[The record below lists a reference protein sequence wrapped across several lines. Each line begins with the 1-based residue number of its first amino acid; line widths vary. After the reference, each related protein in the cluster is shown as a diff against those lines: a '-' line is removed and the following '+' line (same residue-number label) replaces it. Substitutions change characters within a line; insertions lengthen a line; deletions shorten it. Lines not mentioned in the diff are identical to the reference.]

1 MVRSFNMIWIAT
13 TAMKASSYY
22 FAAADGERSN
32 KDESDISITT
42 RGSID
47 MIDSDGIDLPSQRRL
62 QQDGL
67 GWLFQSLPL
76 VSNTCRN
83 GMEVLYQSSELQT
96 AYNAFAAAEQIAFQR
111 SCDDVPRDGLT
122 PNYECDVKID
132 PPTVIDNFER
142 ACVAAG
148 GNVQDFG
155 GGTTIGIEC
164 CGEAANGNFL
174 TYGYRTLDQRSC
186 VAAAE
191 CTADEASRFYQQGMF
206 RAGTQVFQD
215 DLGLVCGMGCECG
228 CIGGCPDQCPPDHC
242 APETAE
248 YDESLELEITK
259 SIYYNAIADAVVICI
274 QEHQIDPTNF
284 DCGEIT
290 VDLAKVGQYT
300 QACSDVGGLLAPS
313 EPVAIDCSSTDD
325 SGYTIRITFE
335 GTLTC
340 VSPVCDLDAIGT
352 KDMIAENTKES
363 PALAFFDNID
373 TSICYDTI
381 ITDAVSSCH
390 GYITG
395 RESYI
400 PEAPPQP
407 IPCGTSQFGDALF
420 PSFADLSCCSGDG
433 RYFVWTGQTGG
444 FLPYPLTEPACY
456 AFAEALSMVLCDPR
470 QGDFIDTKNVLRI
483 CRSSCDMVFDAC
495 GLPGA
500 NFPEWA
506 GFNDGTSLCYD
517 LFGGFESS
525 SPCDGRNKGYVCKS
539 GLTIAVVSDDQNC
552 LDIVVPTNYDGYGQ
566 SPDACVDDD
575 EDDNEIFCYG
585 CVVALAAVGALLA
598 CLLLCCFAFLSIRRR
613 MLGGGIAET
622 GKEAGTNGIVK
633 TPAVA
638 IETSPIT
645 DNGSDPFPIIHA
657 VAFLEPILS
666 SHDDD
671 NPKFS
676 DISDCMVPHVTDPP
690 NKETVRNEIGFVLEE

>member
-1 MVRSFNMIWIAT
+1 MVRFNMIWLASY
-13 TAMKASSYY
+13 AMKAGYY
-22 FAAADGERSN
+22 FAAADGRRSN
-32 KDESDISITT
+32 KDENDLSIT
-42 RGSID
+42 RGSTDID
-47 MIDSDGIDLPSQRRL
+47 IDGAYLASQRRL

-83 GMEVLYQSSELQT
+83 GMEVLYQSSDLQA
-96 AYNAFAAAEQIAFQR
+96 AYNAFAAAEEIAFQL
-111 SCDDVPRDGLT
+111 SCDDIPRDGLT
-122 PNYECDVKID
+122 LNYDCDVKIN
-132 PPTVIDNFER
+132 PPSLIDNFER
-142 ACVAAG
+142 ACVSAG

-155 GGTTIGIEC
+155 GGTTLGIEC

-174 TYGYRTLDQRSC
+174 TYSYRTLDQRSC
-186 VAAAE
+186 VAATS
-191 CTADEASRFYQQGMF
+191 CTAEEASRFYQQGMF
-206 RAGTQVFQD
+206 RAGTQVFQEE
-215 DLGLVCGMGCECG
+215 LGLVCGMGCECG
-228 CIGGCPDQCPPDHC
+228 CVGGCPDQCPPDFC

-248 YDESLELEITK
+248 YKKSLELEITK
-259 SIYYNAIADAVVICI
+259 SIYYNAIADAVVLCI
-274 QEHQIDPTNF
+274 QEHQIDPANF

-290 VDLAKVGQYT
+290 VDAAEVGLYS

-313 EPVAIDCSSTDD
+313 EPVAIDCSSIED

-352 KDMIAENTKES
+352 KDMIAENTKDS
-363 PALAFFDNID
+363 PALPFFDAID

-395 RESYI
+395 RESFI

-407 IPCGTSQFGDALF
+407 IPCGSSQFGDSLF

-444 FLPYPLTEPACY
+444 FLPYPSTEPACY

-470 QGDFIDTKNVLRI
+470 QGDFIDTKNVLRL
-483 CRSSCDMVFDAC
+483 CRFSCDMVFDAC

-500 NFPEWA
+500 NFPERT
-506 GFNDGTSLCYD
+506 GYTDGTSLCYD
-517 LFGGFESS
+517 LFGGFGSS
-525 SPCDGRNKGYVCKS
+525 SPCDGRSEGYVCKS
-539 GLTIAVVSDDQNC
+539 GLTIEVVLDDQNC
-552 LDIVVPTNYDGYGQ
+552 LDIVIPTMFDEYGQ
-566 SPDACVDDD
+566 SPDSCVDDD
-575 EDDNEIFCYG
+575 ADDYNELCPR
-585 CVVALAAVGALLA
+585 CVVSIAAVGALLA
-598 CLLLCCFAFLSIRRR
+598 CLLLCFTFLCIRSR
-613 MLGGGIAET
+613 MVGGGRAET
-622 GKEAGTNGIVK
+622 SKKAGTNVIVE

-638 IETSPIT
+638 IETSLVT
-645 DNGSDPFPIIHA
+645 DNGNDPFPIIHA
-657 VAFLEPILS
+657 VAFLEPNLS
-666 SHDDD
+666 STNDD

-676 DISDCMVPHVTDPP
+676 DISDRIVPHANDPHIKDAAM
-690 NKETVRNEIGFVLEE
+690 NETEILSEE